1 MFQSNNKKLYLHNIY
16 GLGDSVFN
24 LIFFNIINDFI
35 IKNNII
41 IFYYVKDEYINQLQ
55 EFIINKNNI
64 NLLSFEEKPNN
75 SIELWIDNDYFKFTF
90 TDLLNY
96 VRTHLNKTHLNFT
109 KFYKGYFN
117 AVLKKSGFNITIN
130 KFVYYDEDLLNRYH
144 LLPNKY
150 KDFDI
155 LVLNSVPN
163 SGQYKYIKE
172 EWDNYIIGLNNRFK
186 ILTTTKVNDDI
197 LCTYDDKLTIKDIS
211 SLSTK
216 AKVVIAINSGVVPGL
231 LNYYTLTNIKHFYI
245 FDNNC
250 CYSYPNFENRD
261 NINDITF
268 EELENYINQ

>member
-1 MFQSNNKKLYLHNIY
+1 MSENKILYFHNIY

-24 LIFFNIINDFI
+24 LIFFNIINNLI
-35 IKNNII
+35 IKKKIK
-41 IFYYVKDEYINQLQ
+41 IFYYTKIEYIKQLN
-55 EFIINKNNI
+55 EFIINNNI
-64 NLLSFEEKPNN
+64 NLLSLEEKPDN
-75 SIELWIDNDYFKFTF
+75 SVELWIENDYFEYTF
-90 TDLLNY
+90 TNLLKR
-96 VRTHLNKTHLNFT
+96 VRNNSNETHIKFND
-109 KFYKGYFN
+109 FYKGYFN
-117 AVLKKSGFNITIN
+117 AVFKKSGFNITIN
-130 KFVYYDEDLLNRYH
+130 RFVYYDEDLLNRYN
-144 LLPNKY
+144 LIPDKY
-150 KDFDI
+150 KNFDI
-155 LVLNSVPN
+155 LILNSQPC

-197 LCTYDDKLTIKDIS
+197 LCTYDDKLTIKDIA

-231 LNYYTLTNIKHFYI
+231 LNFYTLTNMKHFYI

-250 CYSYPNFENRD
+250 CYSYPNFENRN